1 MKKIILL
8 TAVLFGFAAAAQAQT
23 TVQGSKAFDNMS
35 ITLKGGAVSPF
46 QHYAFFKNA
55 RGIFGLEVRKQVTP
69 VLGLGLEGE
78 WTINT
83 SSWNDYRTPWAP
95 FGGKSVNWFDHQFV
109 GAFGAFNLSNLFGG
123 YKGAPRFVEVE
134 AVAGA
139 GWLHAYQHGVDNSD
153 ENSWYTK
160 YGVNFNF
167 NLGESKA
174 WTISLKP
181 SVLWDMN
188 GCKDNANVERDM
200 NRKVN
205 AGRNVQTSRYN
216 ANNALVEMEVGVTYH
231 FKNSNGEHYM
241 TLCPYRYSQEDIDV
255 LNGKINDLRNQ
266 LSKAQADLN
275 AANARADQLARDL
288 EECKKLKNKVV
299 EIDKTGEQLMTNV
312 FFKVNS
318 TEITRDQQPNV
329 ERVAIY
335 LKNHKDATVEIK
347 GYASPEGPVDNNI
360 RLANGRAASV
370 KDMLVKKY
378 GIKANRINAEG
389 QGIGNMFSELEW
401 NRVSVCTINDDKK

>member
-1 MKKIILL
+1 MKKVILL
-8 TAVLFGFAAAAQAQT
+8 AAVLFGFAAAQAQT

-55 RGIFGLEVRKQVTP
+55 RGIFGLEVRKQITP
-69 VLGLGLEGE
+69 VLGVGLEGE

-95 FGGKSVNWFDHQFV
+95 FAGKSVNWLDHQFV

-139 GWLHAYQHGVDNSD
+139 GWLHAYQHGIDNSD

-188 GCKDNANVERDM
+188 GCKDNPNVMRDM
-200 NRKVN
+200 NRKVD

-288 EECKKLKNKVV
+288 EACKQLKNKVV
-299 EIDKTGEQLMTNV
+299 EVDKTGEQLMTNV
-312 FFKVNS
+312 FFKVNKWD
-318 TEITRDQQPNV
+318 ITRDQQPNV

-335 LKNHKDATVEIK
+335 LKNHKDATVDIK
-347 GYASPEGPVDNNI
+347 GYASPEGPLENNI
-360 RLANGRAASV
+360 KLANNRAAAV
-370 KDMLVKKY
+370 KDMLVNKY

-389 QGIGNMFSELEW
+389 QGIGKMFSELEW